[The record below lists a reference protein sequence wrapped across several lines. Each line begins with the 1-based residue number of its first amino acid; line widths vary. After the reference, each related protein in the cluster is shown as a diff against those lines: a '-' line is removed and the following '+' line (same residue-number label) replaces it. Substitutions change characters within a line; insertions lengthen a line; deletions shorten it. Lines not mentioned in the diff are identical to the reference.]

1 MSEPVSLLSSW
12 QTKFLSGHGNAMGG
26 VVIDSGRF
34 DWGADGTGKR
44 FSSLCLP
51 EPACEWYTTVS
62 SSYSPV
68 IRSTAWLPAWL
79 H

>member
-1 MSEPVSLLSSW
+1 M
-12 QTKFLSGHGNAMGG
+12 
-26 VVIDSGRF
+26 IDSGRF

-51 EPACEWYTTVS
+51 EPACEWCTTYLS
-62 SSYSPV
+62 SFV
-68 IRSTAWLPAWL
+68 IRSTPWSPAWL